1 METEND
7 YIIEFYKEIDVF
19 VESVASVIVKN
30 LVCTPYGIE
39 DFLANSLRFV
49 FYKQRDAYIKSRRSG
64 IGIRDSLQKLAV
76 PFFKNDFLEK
86 IRNLHRAPSKQNI
99 SDISGTTSSY
109 IFYCNG
115 RRMLE
120 AISPLLK
127 MIGAESILFWDSD
140 GLVNLDELSPTIEI
154 VQAPKEVLQPI
165 HSLFDCVER
174 VLNYQN
180 LFEMVLDRMKPKAI
194 IGMDGCQTHLKILS
208 HVANER
214 SMPSICLQHGWPSFF
229 HGAFRNLPYSHFFT
243 WGRKFDELWS
253 HFNPMPTY
261 VSCGY
266 PYNIQ
271 YGGPHDAI
279 TFFLQAPLY
288 LATPDIFSRFY
299 SLALKC
305 AKRFNHCRILIRSHP
320 EYPLPVALKKYA
332 ESFDNIRL
340 VDDWPIEVVY
350 AQTFVVVSHFS
361 SCTMEGL
368 LHGCYP
374 LVFDPVYASRYYPCL
389 EYEGLGFMA
398 KTESKFM
405 EILER
410 VIMNQ
415 CSSVASLANWCEAAG
430 CDAVK
435 NMIKYIQQML

>member
-1 METEND
+1 M
-7 YIIEFYKEIDVF
+7 Y
-19 VESVASVIVKN
+19 
-30 LVCTPYGIE
+30 
-39 DFLANSLRFV
+39 
-49 FYKQRDAYIKSRRSG
+49 
-64 IGIRDSLQKLAV
+64 LAV
-76 PFFKNDFLEK
+76 
-86 IRNLHRAPSKQNI
+86 IHI
-99 SDISGTTSSY
+99 
-109 IFYCNG
+109 IFNMVAHM
-115 RRMLE
+115 ML
-120 AISPLLK
+120 L
-127 MIGAESILFWDSD
+127 
-140 GLVNLDELSPTIEI
+140 
-154 VQAPKEVLQPI
+154 
-165 HSLFDCVER
+165 R
-174 VLNYQN
+174 
-180 LFEMVLDRMKPKAI
+180 
-194 IGMDGCQTHLKILS
+194 
-208 HVANER
+208 
-214 SMPSICLQHGWPSFF
+214 
-229 HGAFRNLPYSHFFT
+229 
-243 WGRKFDELWS
+243 
-253 HFNPMPTY
+253 
-261 VSCGY
+261 
-266 PYNIQ
+266 
-271 YGGPHDAI
+271 
-279 TFFLQAPLY
+279 FFLQAPLY

>member
-39 DFLANSLRFV
+39 DSLANSLRFV

-76 PFFKNDFLEK
+76 PFFKNDFLEE

-120 AISPLLK
+120 AISPLMK

-214 SMPSICLQHGWPSFF
+214 SIPSICLQHGWPSFF
-229 HGAFRNLPYSHFFT
+229 HGAFRNLPYSHFFYM
-243 WGRKFDELWS
+243 G
-253 HFNPMPTY
+253 
-261 VSCGY
+261 
-266 PYNIQ
+266 Q
-271 YGGPHDAI
+271 
-279 TFFLQAPLY
+279 
-288 LATPDIFSRFY
+288 
-299 SLALKC
+299 
-305 AKRFNHCRILIRSHP
+305 
-320 EYPLPVALKKYA
+320 
-332 ESFDNIRL
+332 
-340 VDDWPIEVVY
+340 EV
-350 AQTFVVVSHFS
+350 
-361 SCTMEGL
+361 
-368 LHGCYP
+368 
-374 LVFDPVYASRYYPCL
+374 
-389 EYEGLGFMA
+389 
-398 KTESKFM
+398 
-405 EILER
+405 
-410 VIMNQ
+410 
-415 CSSVASLANWCEAAG
+415 
-430 CDAVK
+430 
-435 NMIKYIQQML
+435 